1 MDEIPRRWVAIK
13 ETAVKI
19 QRKNGSKAQL
29 QRIWEAWVGIPL
41 KPVPCLWVKIL
52 QTKWVWS
59 FMDYFFEFRPIL
71 GPLISKFLSIGIQ
84 KNFLRF
90 PTKFRLELR
99 HFLKFNFTFKVWI
112 KLFTKKGFPSKFLCK
127 FSLLQ
132 RHLFFYPTPPSKLKI
147 NPQVSY
153 PIIGP
158 L

>member
-1 MDEIPRRWVAIK
+1 MDEIPCRWVAIK

-29 QRIWEAWVGIPL
+29 LRIWEAWVGIPL

-52 QTKWVWS
+52 LTKWVWS

-71 GPLISKFLSIGIQ
+71 SPLISKFLSIGIQ

-90 PTKFRLELR
+90 PTTIQIRTE
-99 HFLKFNFTFKVWI
+99 TFFKIQFYFWSLNKAI
-112 KLFTKKGFPSKFLCK
+112 YKKGLPSKFLC
-127 FSLLQ
+127 
-132 RHLFFYPTPPSKLKI
+132 RDTFFYPTPPSKLKI

-158 L
+158 S

>member
-29 QRIWEAWVGIPL
+29 LRIWEAWVGIPL

-52 QTKWVWS
+52 LTKWVWS
-59 FMDYFFEFRPIL
+59 FMDYFFEFRAIL

-112 KLFTKKGFPSKFLCK
+112 KLFTKKAC
-127 FSLLQ
+127 
-132 RHLFFYPTPPSKLKI
+132 HLNSCASSSSYRDTFFYPTPPSKLKI